1 MAEAVEPALV
11 GQAGGVRMRRTMAVA
26 LVAALVLVSC
36 GSDDEPAADDGSTTT
51 AAARSTTPGSAPS
64 GDDAISAALATDHT
78 YVVARAAVDEIPVFA
93 DPEDTSE
100 VQMTLPR
107 FDPDYTG
114 TDGEQVEQVFLAE
127 DYEDQWL
134 HVLLPVRPNGTTGWI
149 RLGDVEMSK
158 HRYDITVDVGDHELT
173 LREAGEVV
181 QRSPIAVGTQDTP
194 TPGGRFYLNALIQ
207 PPDPDTVYGTYA
219 YALSGYSDTLTQFA
233 GGDGVIGI
241 HGTNDPSVLG
251 SDVSHGC
258 IRMRNED
265 IESLVEMLPLGTPV
279 EIVA

>member
-1 MAEAVEPALV
+1 
-11 GQAGGVRMRRTMAVA
+11 MRRTMAVA